1 MYDVDFY
8 TTNKIPYYFA
18 IQEPGEMVITNPNG
32 FHGVANTGKN
42 YSEAVN
48 FYCMGTVPES
58 LKFPLCDCS
67 HITAEYQKEDWQ
79 SYINYC
85 RGVET
90 KMRNV
95 SIGLTTKTSIL
106 EVNHKKGTKKPAL
119 ILQASTSVNTT
130 KPSDDDTYS
139 NNESP
144 DNETTTES
152 FDYFRY

>member
-1 MYDVDFY
+1 MDF
-8 TTNKIPYYFA
+8 
-18 IQEPGEMVITNPNG
+18 M
-32 FHGVANTGKN
+32 GVANTGKN

-106 EVNHKKGTKKPAL
+106 EVNHKKEQKAG
-119 ILQASTSVNTT
+119 
-130 KPSDDDTYS
+130 SDSSSIYFC
-139 NNESP
+139 EYY
-144 DNETTTES
+144 ETL
-152 FDYFRY
+152 RR